1 MSLKLKGKILLAS
14 LIIFLSYYVSFSFAS
29 QWVNP
34 KDRFKDPNEVRLQ
47 RGEKKLTETEKE
59 NIKKYGFTG
68 LEVMTYSF
76 CNTEPGYHDW
86 TCCTNFYNYL
96 PGQKVLRKTFT
107 QREIY
112 CYKSKAA
119 LVNLVGID
127 PGDTMRR

>member
-14 LIIFLSYYVSFSFAS
+14 LIIFLSYYVSSSFAA

-47 RGEKKLTETEKE
+47 RGKKKLTETEKE
-59 NIKKYGFTG
+59 EIKKYGFTG

-76 CNTEPGYHDW
+76 CNMEPGYHDW
-86 TCCTNFYNYL
+86 TCCTNFYNYY
-96 PGQKVLRKTFT
+96 PGQKVLRKTFM

-112 CYKSKAA
+112 RYKSKSA